1 MMGGPPP
8 GMDPSMMGPPPQ
20 EEKKRAGDIL
30 EEMLVLAKQYD
41 DLENDPESQAAVA
54 KMLADIRALQAKHQ
68 KMIDQAVGS
77 SPATQM
83 MRRNGG

>member
-1 MMGGPPP
+1 
-8 GMDPSMMGPPPQ
+8 MDMGPPPDAPP
-20 EEKKRAGDIL
+20 EKKAGDIL
-30 EEMLVLAKQYD
+30 EEMLSLAKQYD

-83 MRRNGG
+83 IRRNGG

>member
-1 MMGGPPP
+1 MDQGPPP
-8 GMDPSMMGPPPQ
+8 DMGPPPQ
-20 EEKKRAGDIL
+20 KAGDIL
-30 EEMLVLAKQYD
+30 EQMLVLAKQYD

-54 KMLADIRALQAKHQ
+54 KMLADIRALQARHQ
-68 KMIDQAVGS
+68 KIIDQATGT